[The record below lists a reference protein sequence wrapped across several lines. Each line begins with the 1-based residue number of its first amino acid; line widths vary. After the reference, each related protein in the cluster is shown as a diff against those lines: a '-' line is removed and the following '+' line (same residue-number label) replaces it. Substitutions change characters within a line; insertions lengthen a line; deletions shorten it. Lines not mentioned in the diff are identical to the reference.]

1 MNENIADNGGIN
13 TMYSAYQASTQQ
25 NGPDLLLPGL
35 NYTANQLFWI
45 SAAQTWCSATQ
56 LSFDIFNYLTN
67 VHAPNRFRVIG
78 PFSNMQEFSNDFNC
92 PVGSKMNPIDKCRIW

>member
-13 TMYSAYQASTQQ
+13 TMYSAYQAYVQQ

-35 NYTANQLFWI
+35 NYTGNQLYWI
-45 SAAQTWCSATQ
+45 SAAQTWCSATR

-67 VHAPNRFRVIG
+67 EHAPNRFRVIG
-78 PFSNMQEFSNDFNC
+78 SFRNMQEFSNDFNC
-92 PVGSKMNPIDKCRIW
+92 LAGSKMNPKAKCKIW